1 MDAAP
6 SNNTLD
12 LTEPTAT
19 GLSTTMPV
27 SMYSEMTCNSDSE
40 DSNYDF
46 EDCAS
51 ESDSLLGNNK
61 ARSAPNIT
69 STTAPAL
76 STAKIPRSSQNFQ
89 LKMLDETLS
98 IGLNQISPTSETAT
112 EQFEDARSLQSPGSF
127 FSTSPPEGG
136 ASPARFHPVVA
147 SPERHLLVQAPS
159 LSQTPANSALEASST
174 NKCIALYNFA
184 AENHDELNM
193 VYHEEVELLGDGDDE
208 GWARVKNYKGKF
220 SSKPNSKHRDNY
232 SLTLNFKMALMRW
245 Y

>member
-1 MDAAP
+1 M
-6 SNNTLD
+6 
-12 LTEPTAT
+12 TEPTGT

-27 SMYSEMTCNSDSE
+27 SVYSEMTQCDSDSE

-61 ARSAPNIT
+61 AKSAPNIATAST
-69 STTAPAL
+69 S

-136 ASPARFHPVVA
+136 ASPARFHPVVT
-147 SPERHLLVQAPS
+147 SPERHFIPP
-159 LSQTPANSALEASST
+159 TPGNSGLEASST
-174 NKCIALYNFA
+174 NRCIALYNFA

-193 VYHEEVELLGDGDDE
+193 VYHEEVELLGDGEDE
-208 GWARVKNYKGKF
+208 GWARVKNYKGKL
-220 SSKPNSKHRDNY
+220 SSK
-232 SLTLNFKMALMRW
+232 L
-245 Y
+245 